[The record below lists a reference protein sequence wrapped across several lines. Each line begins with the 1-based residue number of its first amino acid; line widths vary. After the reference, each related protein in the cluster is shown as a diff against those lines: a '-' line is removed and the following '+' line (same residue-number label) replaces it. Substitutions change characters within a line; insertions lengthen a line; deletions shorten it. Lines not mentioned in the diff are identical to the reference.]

1 VVTLKLERRM
11 SEGKP
16 IRQEKTEEREKADG
30 NTRAGQ
36 RGEYLSSL
44 QADNRGVS
52 IDRKIIEW
60 LEKRSETGKVR
71 RKHKRE
77 NKEIGKRRLKMS
89 RSEEPRGIL
98 AMT

>member
-1 VVTLKLERRM
+1 M

-60 LEKRSETGKVR
+60 LEKRSETGKV
-71 RKHKRE
+71 
-77 NKEIGKRRLKMS
+77 M
-89 RSEEPRGIL
+89 
-98 AMT
+98 